1 MTTTMRYNLAT
12 FGEIVSNGF
21 DFEQDPLVLAIINT
35 LAKQVGA
42 PDYVKTPVF
51 QKKEKKKVD
60 DLSWK
65 RQPQQQPQT
74 PFVATKMETKTGVD
88 AQIDSMRSL
97 LNKLTDKNYL
107 DMRAKIFDLIDA
119 VKADG
124 GDMTRVSAMIFEIAS
139 TNRFFSKMYAE
150 LFADLL
156 GRYEDDMKS
165 HFVASFDTFSGLF
178 DAIEYVNPDV
188 DYDRFCKINKD
199 NEKRRSLS
207 AFFVNLFNNKVIQ
220 KDELVGVTCRLL
232 FQLLVC
238 IDTENKKNEVDEL
251 TENIALLYVKGLY
264 DETCV
269 VNDKT
274 VLEHVKALASTN
286 VKDTKSFTNKSK
298 FRFMDL

>member
-12 FGEIVSNGF
+12 FGEIASNGF

-42 PDYVKTPVF
+42 PYYVKTPVF

-65 RQPQQQPQT
+65 RQPQQQPAQ

-107 DMRAKIFDLIDA
+107 DMRVKIFDLIDA
-119 VKADG
+119 VKAEG
-124 GDMTRVSAMIFEIAS
+124 GDMQRVSAMIFEIAS
-139 TNRFFSKMYAE
+139 TNRFFSKMYAD

-156 GRYEDDMKS
+156 GRYEDDMRS

-207 AFFVNLFNNKVIQ
+207 SFFVNLFHNKVIQ
-220 KDELVGVTCRLL
+220 KDELVGVLCRLL
-232 FQLLVC
+232 FQLLAC
-238 IDTENKKNEVDEL
+238 IDTDNKKNEVDEL

-264 DETCV
+264 DDTCV

-274 VLEHVKALASTN
+274 VAEHIKTLATTN
-286 VKDTKSFTNKSK
+286 VKESKSFTNKSK